1 MDEQFSRFAR
11 LVGEDGVSAL
21 HRAGVAVF
29 GLGGVGSFCAEAL
42 ARSGVGRLLICD
54 ADTVDVTNINRQ
66 AIAYLSTVGQRKV
79 DLVAARAR
87 DISPDILLDTR
98 PVWYDAESA
107 PDFDLSGYDFVV
119 DCVDTVSAK
128 LLLAERCRDSGTPLI
143 MCMGTGNKLD
153 PSRLQITDISKT
165 HTCPLAKVMRRE
177 LKARG
182 ILHLPL
188 LFSDEPPIAVGGR
201 TPGSSAFVPS
211 SAGLMLAGYVV
222 RSLLERHAAE
232 AAAVSAGDG
241 GEAASVGE
249 KACVGAASVG
259 AEACAGTATGA
270 SAEPSES

>member
-1 MDEQFSRFAR
+1 MDEQFSRFSR
-11 LVGEDGVSAL
+11 LVGEENVAAL
-21 HRAGVAVF
+21 HRARAAVF

-42 ARSGVGRLLICD
+42 ARCGVGSLLLCD

-66 AIAYLSTVGQRKV
+66 AIAYFSTIGQKKV

-87 DISPDILLDTR
+87 DINPDIRLDLR
-98 PVWYDAESA
+98 PVWFDAASA

-119 DCVDTVSAK
+119 DCVDTVAAK
-128 LLLAERCRDSGTPLI
+128 LLLAERCRDAGVPLL

-153 PSRLQITDISKT
+153 PSRIRIADLSKT

-182 ILHLPL
+182 ILHLPV

-201 TPGSSAFVPS
+201 TPGSSAFVPA

-222 RSLLERHAAE
+222 NRLLEKAAG
-232 AAAVSAGDG
+232 AADKERD
-241 GEAASVGE
+241 GEAP
-249 KACVGAASVG
+249 
-259 AEACAGTATGA
+259 GT
-270 SAEPSES
+270 SSEG